1 VTSPAPR
8 RRRWWP
14 GQWSL
19 ARQLLAAQ
27 LLVVLLVVAGAAT
40 LAYLDARGDSQAA
53 AARRAT
59 AIALTVADSPE
70 VRAALGSADPSRVLQ
85 PYAEAVRRDTGV
97 DFVVVMAPDRTRYSH
112 PNPEVIG
119 QPFIG
124 TIAPALAGDNLTEVY
139 TGTLGPSV
147 RAVVPVGKP
156 GEIVGLVSVGITTA
170 ALGAEVARSIPP
182 LIVAGLALLAVAAV
196 VAAGLSRRLR
206 RVTHGLGAE
215 ELARM
220 YRYYDA
226 VLHSAREGIVLLD
239 GAGRVQLANDEARR
253 LLVLPADVVG
263 LPIDQVD
270 LPGALRAAIT
280 AGERTDEIHLTAER
294 VVVLSAAPARSGEAD
309 VGRIVTVRDHT
320 EVQELAGELDTSR
333 RLYEALRSQA
343 HEAANRLHTVVSLIE
358 LGRPDDAVRL
368 ATERL
373 STAQQLADRIVDT
386 VAEPIVA
393 ALLLGKSAVAAEQGI
408 DLVVTPDTELD
419 PHVLEQAGVGAGD
432 LVTMLGNLVDNAI
445 DALAGTGAPRR
456 VSVTVREDAGK
467 LLLRVADTGPG
478 LDPAQAE
485 LAFRRG
491 WSSKTADAPV
501 HGRGLG
507 LALVGQAVARAGGRI
522 EVERDDGAIFT
533 ARIPLR
539 APAPA

>member
-1 VTSPAPR
+1 MSPAGHR
-8 RRRWWP
+8 WP
-14 GQWSL
+14 GSWSL
-19 ARQLLAAQ
+19 ARQLLAVQ
-27 LLVVLLVVAGAAT
+27 LLVVLLVVAGAAA
-40 LAYLDARGDSQAA
+40 LAYLDARSDSQAA

-70 VRAALGSADPSRVLQ
+70 VRAALAAADPSRVLQ
-85 PYAEAVRRDTGV
+85 PYAEAVRLDTGV

-112 PNPEVIG
+112 PNPELIG

-124 TIAPALAGDNLTEVY
+124 TIDPALAGGNLTEVY

-147 RAVVPVGKP
+147 RAVVPVGPP
-156 GEIVGLVSVGITTA
+156 GAVVGLVSVGITTA

-182 LIVAGLALLAVAAV
+182 LIVAGLALLAVAGA

-206 RVTHGLGAE
+206 RVTYGLGAE

-253 LLVLPADVVG
+253 LLVLPADIVG
-263 LPIDQVD
+263 WPIEQVD
-270 LPGALRAAIT
+270 LPGALRTALT
-280 AGERTDEIHLTAER
+280 AGERTDEIHLTDER
-294 VVVLSAAPARSGEAD
+294 VVVLSSAPARSGGAE

-343 HEAANRLHTVVSLIE
+343 HEAANRMHTVVSLIE

-373 STAQQLADRIVDT
+373 STAQQLADRIIDT
-386 VAEPIVA
+386 VAEPVVA

-419 PHVLEQAGVGAGD
+419 PGVVEQAGISAGD
-432 LVTMLGNLVDNAI
+432 LITLLGNLIDNAI
-445 DALAGTGAPRR
+445 DALTGAGAPRR
-456 VSVTVREDAGK
+456 VSVTVRAEETE
-467 LLLRVADTGPG
+467 LLVRVADTGPG
-478 LDPAQAE
+478 LDPAQAQ
-485 LAFRRG
+485 LAFGRG
-491 WSSKTADAPV
+491 WSSKAADDRL

-522 EVERDDGAIFT
+522 DVERDGGAIFT

>member
-1 VTSPAPR
+1 MTSWAPR
-8 RRRWWP
+8 RGTWRP
-14 GQWSL
+14 GRWSL

-40 LAYLDARGDSQAA
+40 LAYLDARSDSQAA
-53 AARRAT
+53 AGRRAT

-70 VRAALGSADPSRVLQ
+70 VRTALAGPDPSRVLQ
-85 PYAEAVRRDTGV
+85 PYAEAVRQDTGV

-112 PNPEVIG
+112 PNAELIG

-124 TIAPALAGDNLTEVY
+124 TIAPALAGENLTEVY

-147 RAVVPVGKP
+147 RAVVPVGPP
-156 GEIVGLVSVGITTA
+156 GQVVGLVSVGITTA

-182 LIVAGLALLAVAAV
+182 LVVAGLTLLAIAAV
-196 VAAGLSRRLR
+196 VAVSLSRRLR
-206 RVTHGLGAE
+206 RVTYGMGAE

-239 GAGRVQLANDEARR
+239 GAGRIQLANDEARR
-253 LLVLPADVVG
+253 LLAWPADVVG
-263 LPIDQVD
+263 RPIGQRD
-270 LPGALRAAIT
+270 LPEALRAAFT
-280 AGERTDEIHLTAER
+280 GGDRTDEIHLTTDR
-294 VVVLSAAPARSGEAD
+294 VVVLNSAPARSDGAE
-309 VGRIVTVRDHT
+309 VGRIVTIRDHT

-333 RLYEALRSQA
+333 RLSDALRSQA
-343 HEAANRLHTVVSLIE
+343 HEAANRMHTVVSLIE

-386 VAEPIVA
+386 VAEPVVA
-393 ALLLGKSAVAAEQGI
+393 ALLLGKSAVAAEHGV

-419 PHVLEQAGVGAGD
+419 PRVVEQAGVSAGD
-432 LVTMLGNLVDNAI
+432 LVTLLGNLIDNAI
-445 DALAGTGAPRR
+445 DALAGTTGPRR
-456 VSVTVREDAGK
+456 VSVTVREDEGD

-478 LDPAQAE
+478 LDPEQAQ

-491 WSSKTADAPV
+491 WSSKAADDRL

-522 EVERDDGAIFT
+522 DVERDDGAIFT